1 VPFFVALLNVH
12 SRREVALLTC
22 DELWINNQFTVRILQ
37 ISSSR
42 TYGGGERHFV
52 DLCRGLQRKGHE
64 VFAALRPTN
73 IWQDRLDFLPPS
85 NIFHVS
91 IRNSFGILSANR
103 MAGFVRDNDIEIVHA
118 HVARDYIPASIACT
132 LSGRAKF
139 VLTRHVLFPLKPF
152 NRFALKN
159 LSKAIAVSP
168 SVETALRKVFQPQQI
183 ALVANGIDVEDLGS
197 IDRQA
202 AREQFRAMHGIPP
215 DALFVGIIGELIE
228 LKGQRDFVLAANELA
243 ARFPTARFVIAGRDN
258 SMDQR
263 FRRELKRLV
272 KVFGLEE
279 RFLWLDWV
287 DDTRPLFAAMD
298 LFVSASHT
306 ESFGMA
312 ILEAIA
318 SGTPVIATETEGA
331 RELLANPDLLV
342 PVADPVRL
350 AEKIGEILNDPDKRN
365 AVAQASMSTA
375 RSKYSLDRMIDATE
389 RLYQDL
395 K

>member
-1 VPFFVALLNVH
+1 MD
-12 SRREVALLTC
+12 ALLTYRP
-22 DELWINNQFTVRILQ
+22 LWIKNQVTVRILQ

-42 TYGGGERHFV
+42 TYGGGERHFI

-73 IWQDRLDFLPPS
+73 VWQDRLGFLPSS

-103 MAGFVRDNDIEIVHA
+103 MAGFVRDNEIEIIHA

-168 SVETALRKVFQPQQI
+168 GVEISLRKVFRPQQI
-183 ALVANGIDVEDLGS
+183 ALVANGIDVDELER
-197 IDRQA
+197 IDRNA
-202 AREQFRAMHGIPP
+202 ARAEFRTEHGIPRE
-215 DALFVGIIGELIE
+215 ALLVGIIGELIE

-243 ARFPTARFVIAGRDN
+243 ARLPSARFVIVGRDN
-258 SMDQR
+258 SIDQS

-272 KVFGLEE
+272 KVFDNED

-318 SGTPVIATETEGA
+318 SGTPVIATETHGA
-331 RELLANPDLLV
+331 RELLANPELLV
-342 PVADPVRL
+342 PIADPVRL
-350 AEKIGEILNDPDKRN
+350 AEKMEEILENAEMRN
-365 AVAQASMSTA
+365 AVAETSMASA
-375 RSKYSLDRMIDATE
+375 RSKYSLDRMIASIE
-389 RLYQDL
+389 LLYQDL

>member
-1 VPFFVALLNVH
+1 
-12 SRREVALLTC
+12 LTC
-22 DELWINNQFTVRILQ
+22 GRLWINNQFTVRILQ

-42 TYGGGERHFV
+42 TFGGGERHFV
-52 DLCRGLQRKGHE
+52 DLCRGLQQKGHD

-73 IWQDRLDFLPPS
+73 VWQDRLEFLPRS
-85 NIFHVS
+85 NILHVS
-91 IRNSFGILSANR
+91 IRNSFGILSANK
-103 MAGFVRDNDIEIVHA
+103 MAGFVRDNEIEIIHA

-168 SVETALRKVFQPQQI
+168 GVELALTKVFRPQQI
-183 ALVANGIDVEDLGS
+183 ALVANGIDIEDLGR
-197 IDRQA
+197 IDREA
-202 AREQFRAMHGIPP
+202 VRNEFRMEHGILP
-215 DALFVGIIGELIE
+215 DALLVGIIGELIE
-228 LKGQRDFVLAANELA
+228 LKGQRDFILAANELA
-243 ARFPTARFVIAGRDN
+243 PRVPAAHFVVVGRDN
-258 SMDQR
+258 SIDQK

-318 SGTPVIATETEGA
+318 SGTPVIATDTDGA

-342 PVADPVRL
+342 PIADPVRL
-350 AEKIGEILNDPDKRN
+350 AEKIGEILSDSERRSSI
-365 AVAQASMSTA
+365 ATAAMTSA
-375 RSKYSLDRMIDATE
+375 RSKYSLDRMITATE
-389 RLYQDL
+389 KLYMDL
-395 K
+395 E